1 MGKTFFLAATL
12 ITLSA
17 ERGVFY
23 RINSVQICRHR
34 KGPSHRFHPVRQSKP
49 RRCRDQATA
58 AQSPLA
64 GCAKSHCPSC
74 VTTQRRHQAAVP
86 SQGAEETRWRRRV
99 QAAPSSSGVDSGKAK
114 STQHRHQAAGPSK
127 GAGETRRSL
136 GGAESWRRQVPAV
149 LPSAAETR
157 RQLRVQAAPSAS
169 SVDKQRR
176 LGHQAA
182 VPSKGAAETR
192 RRLRVQAA
200 PSPSYVATQRRY
212 QAERR
217 AKALQRPCDSGA
229 ESRRR
234 QVPAQRRHQA
244 AAPSQG
250 AEDTR
255 RQLRRIRAGR
265 HQATRRTPA
274 RHLAFSSPALK
285 QACEAAN
292 RTELSAKTSVRQIHS
307 TMKNES
313 LHLFSTLFH
322 GLSRFFCPAL
332 PYDD

>member
-114 STQHRHQAAGPSK
+114 STQRRHQAAAPGRVKALQSPGGS
-127 GAGETRRSL
+127 AGGTESQLCCHAAPTPG
-136 GGAESWRRQVPAV
+136 GGAESRRCRDQASVQSPGGTESQLCCHAAPIPGGA
-149 LPSAAETR
+149 PSQGAAETR
-157 RQLRVQAAPSAS
+157 RQ
-169 SVDKQRR
+169 RR
-176 LGHQAA
+176 
-182 VPSKGAAETR
+182 
-192 RRLRVQAA
+192 RVQAA
-200 PSPSYVATQRRY
+200 PSPSAAPT
-212 QAERR
+212 
-217 AKALQRPCDSGA
+217 PGGGT
-229 ESRRR
+229 ESRR
-234 QVPAQRRHQA
+234 
-244 AAPSQG
+244 
-250 AEDTR
+250 
-255 RQLRRIRAGR
+255 
-265 HQATRRTPA
+265 
-274 RHLAFSSPALK
+274 
-285 QACEAAN
+285 
-292 RTELSAKTSVRQIHS
+292 
-307 TMKNES
+307 
-313 LHLFSTLFH
+313 
-322 GLSRFFCPAL
+322 
-332 PYDD
+332 